1 MFLLAYSIPFMI
13 LQFYWLYHNLRY
25 YFSSMIDNVLKLPEC
40 GQAMQIL
47 RRHQYI
53 PWTMLLK
60 KWLFTLDCPFSSTVI
75 FRRWRNVFLIL
86 PPYNIFSSYCSLQC
100 HWCIWC
106 SLSVDVMTL
115 AREFANLS
123 NSEMVNSL
131 WGHLLFL
138 AFSTNHNLL
147 ICFHWH
153 YVNLKSR
160 DTQIGWKY
168 IGTAVWTSRRN
179 FSMTSHDYVLF
190 N

>member
-1 MFLLAYSIPFMI
+1 MFF
-13 LQFYWLYHNLRY
+13 
-25 YFSSMIDNVLKLPEC
+25 
-40 GQAMQIL
+40 
-47 RRHQYI
+47 
-53 PWTMLLK
+53 K

-75 FRRWRNVFLIL
+75 SRRRKNVFLIL
-86 PPYNIFSSYCSLQC
+86 PPYDIFSSYCSLLC
-100 HWCIWC
+100 HWCVRC

-153 YVNLKSR
+153 YVTLKSR

-190 N
+190 NQILVIQTLLNRNSNYNNDFWILISNVSEKLGWSAKQSQIQ